1 MAFHGEQHVVTGRCI
16 VVWDGITQPDKND
29 GGQLVHSLKLA
40 CLPTAPEVAE
50 LTQIATAALQA
61 DAKFRGTLPPGG
73 CWPINNC
80 DPQKIEGKLAGHV
93 EFNAKT
99 YRGAPQVFDANGKSL
114 DPMVYGPMLY
124 PGAIVQAVVHAYSFD
139 NMSKG
144 VAFGLDGIK
153 IIDAKAPRLP
163 VGGGIDASA
172 VFGGAPAF
180 GPPGAAAPP
189 VYQPAPP
196 VYQPAPAPVAANV
209 QPHPG
214 FLTPGAAPPPAPPMP
229 PAPARQMTAAAN
241 GVTYEAYIA
250 AGWTEQQLRENGLML

>member
-1 MAFHGEQHVVTGRCI
+1 MAFHGDQHVVTGRCI
-16 VVWDGITQPDKND
+16 IVWDGITQPEKND
-29 GGQLVHSLKLA
+29 SGQLVHSLKLA

-50 LTQIATAALQA
+50 LQQIATTALQN
-61 DAKFRGTLPPGG
+61 DAKFRGTMPNGG

-80 DPQKIEGKLAGHV
+80 DPNKIEGKLAGHV

-99 YRGAPQVFDANGKSL
+99 YRGAPQVFDANGKPL
-114 DPMVYGPMLY
+114 DAMVYGPMLY
-124 PGAIVQAVVHAYSFD
+124 PGAIVKAVIHAYSFD
-139 NMSKG
+139 NKSKG
-144 VAFGLDGIK
+144 VAFGLDGIQ

-172 VFGGAPAF
+172 VFGGTAAGAPV
-180 GPPGAAAPP
+180 AP
-189 VYQPAPP
+189 VAPP
-196 VYQPAPAPVAANV
+196 VYQPAPAPVAASV

-214 FLTPGAAPPPAPPMP
+214 FLTPPPPAPV
-229 PAPARQMTAAAN
+229 APVHQMTAAAN